1 MHPIPLISPPLVPA
15 LRPCNWPVVEVPF
28 VHTSLLANV
37 HCNESLVWFEASD
50 FCYTG
55 NTGSSLRRLSDVLL
69 LPRVME
75 FLWFWICRTKSFNP
89 FCEFI
94 NRVDTGKCQFKALDM
109 GLRGIR
115 GGQPDSSHATSY
127 WGKLYFPEM
136 A

>member
-1 MHPIPLISPPLVPA
+1 METSVCQRVSQYTPFPTHLCLQMSI
-15 LRPCNWPVVEVPF
+15 CNKSF
-28 VHTSLLANV
+28 
-37 HCNESLVWFEASD
+37 VWFEASD

-94 NRVDTGKCQFKALDM
+94 NRVDTGKYQFKALDM